1 MLEETATAAVRFSVM
16 GGGDLSA
23 ADIHAA
29 LGIYAG
35 HGITTVQDGAA
46 SVAELE
52 RFAEVAD
59 TDGLALDVEVYLAAM
74 DPQFRLPE
82 GRVLGEYQN
91 RVKLSG
97 VKLFLDGSPQGK
109 TAYLSEP
116 YHVPPAGMDAD
127 YRGYPRGAA
136 GLRGRPSGPLRHR

>member
-1 MLEETATAAVRFSVM
+1 M
-16 GGGDLSA
+16 
-23 ADIHAA
+23 
-29 LGIYAG
+29 
-35 HGITTVQDGAA
+35 
-46 SVAELE
+46 AELE

-82 GRVLGEYQN
+82 DRVLGEYQN

-116 YHVPPAGMDAD
+116 YLVPPAGQG
-127 YRGYPRGAA
+127 RRLPRLSHGAA